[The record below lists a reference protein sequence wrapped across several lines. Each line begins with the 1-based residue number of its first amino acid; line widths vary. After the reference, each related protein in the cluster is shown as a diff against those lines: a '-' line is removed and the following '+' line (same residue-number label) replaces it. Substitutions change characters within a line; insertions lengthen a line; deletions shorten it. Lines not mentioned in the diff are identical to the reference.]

1 MEIFSNKAVILCS
14 SIKPFTQQA
23 YPIQPAVTTAI
34 SSENL
39 PFQGTLKENCT
50 SHFLQLLP
58 NLKKWKCSSFF
69 TPPPE

>member
-39 PFQGTLKENCT
+39 PF
-50 SHFLQLLP
+50 
-58 NLKKWKCSSFF
+58 
-69 TPPPE
+69 

>member
-1 MEIFSNKAVILCS
+1 MFFSNECVIFCS

-39 PFQGTLKENCT
+39 PNLIFQGLKNDSICT
-50 SHFLQLLP
+50 SNFPQLLTE
-58 NLKKWKCSSFF
+58 SEIF
-69 TPPPE
+69 